1 MKILIRLFFILTLS
15 SSFLMASIGKIAALR
30 GEVTIER
37 AKQEIVVSM
46 GMEIEK
52 NDLIHT
58 KSKAKLQI
66 VFNDNTIIT
75 MGKNADLAVND
86 YLYDERKPKAEF
98 KMLSGVFRTVTGKIG
113 KIAPNRFKI
122 KTKTATIGI
131 RGTTVE
137 ISTTD
142 DGDAVGFSKGH
153 GSVTSDA
160 TGETKDVGTGQ
171 MVTVTPNGKMGE
183 VRTLDK
189 KAFLNND
196 KKEKKKAKKEDA
208 KKEKKSD
215 KKTDKKEPKKEVK
228 KQEKK
233 EAKKEPK
240 AEKKSSKSE
249 NKQTTSAEKKSKPE
263 VKKAETK
270 NVVKESNN
278 KASTRTIA
286 KDSGS
291 PTSQNSK
298 AGDNT
303 QNSLVVDNASE
314 KETITSGVGAGT
326 DKSVRE
332 TEVNVDLGDE
342 AVAPP
347 DGGVQDDIAIEPVDV
362 ALDSTQTDIPLDDV
376 VIDDTATNDAASV
389 ATDGAIAQA
398 TDEAVAGVINQD
410 VQDNVDETVK
420 KEVVAK
426 NDAKEDVPID
436 EIVPVDEIV
445 PPVDET
451 APVDEIIPPVDET
464 APVDEI
470 VPPVDETAPVDE
482 IIPPVDETAPA
493 DEIVPP
499 VDETVIITDSGKT
512 ITTVTSGSFFEAD
525 TYSDVSFGYDLF
537 DISATINP
545 NNISSYFIQGVNL
558 VVIMPT
564 QGEISY
570 GGLIIGDSITG
581 GLVDGIISDFN
592 IRYDFGSATPISGY
606 MYLVTTTG
614 EAWNVGF
621 NNGTATSTTV
631 LGQNSF
637 GEIVTGSLNGIALYG
652 SNAQSIGGKFSFTS
666 TSSGIDGAFIGN
678 GASSFEE
685 VVPDFVPIDTQVVNF
700 TYGDYLSLGYWND
713 GTQDFDTWVNGVL
726 TDVTEIETL
735 IADNTRFVSTTYY
748 LSPKVFGFSS
758 TGTKLTNGAV
768 NLNINF
774 GSPTPLSGQIS
785 FDTTAAWVAD
795 IPAGGFVTPNGFGTN
810 TFSDAQSS
818 AVNGIGGFL
827 NGSFFGTDAAAV
839 GGEFGF
845 TGMNAG
851 VEESV
856 KGVFA
861 VGKGGGG

>member
-15 SSFLMASIGKIAALR
+15 GAFLMASIGKIAALR

-171 MVTVTPNGKMGE
+171 MVTVTPNGKMGK

-215 KKTDKKEPKKEVK
+215 KKTDKKEVK

-233 EAKKEPK
+233 EA
-240 AEKKSSKSE
+240 
-249 NKQTTSAEKKSKPE
+249 
-263 VKKAETK
+263 KKAETK

-278 KASTRTIA
+278 KTSRKTIT
-286 KDSGS
+286 KDNGS

-303 QNSLVVDNASE
+303 QNSLVVNNASE
-314 KETITSGVGAGT
+314 KETKTSDIGAGIRNEPTSLEVANDAPVITETPKVEVPLDTVVSDVISQGVQENVASSISAATSSVSSVASSVSSVASSVSSVASSVSSVASSVSSAASSVSSAVSSVSSVASSVSSAASSVSSAVSSVSSAALVASSSSSSYSVPEITSGT
-326 DKSVRE
+326 
-332 TEVNVDLGDE
+332 
-342 AVAPP
+342 
-347 DGGVQDDIAIEPVDV
+347 
-362 ALDSTQTDIPLDDV
+362 
-376 VIDDTATNDAASV
+376 
-389 ATDGAIAQA
+389 
-398 TDEAVAGVINQD
+398 
-410 VQDNVDETVK
+410 
-420 KEVVAK
+420 VAK
-426 NDAKEDVPID
+426 ADNFLDID
-436 EIVPVDEIV
+436 FGYNV
-445 PPVDET
+445 
-451 APVDEIIPPVDET
+451 
-464 APVDEI
+464 
-470 VPPVDETAPVDE
+470 
-482 IIPPVDETAPA
+482 
-493 DEIVPP
+493 
-499 VDETVIITDSGKT
+499 TDS
-512 ITTVTSGSFFEAD
+512 S
-525 TYSDVSFGYDLF
+525 
-537 DISATINP
+537 SALLST
-545 NNISSYFIQGVNL
+545 NISSYYITGVNP

-570 GGLIIGDSITG
+570 GGLIIGDSTTG
-581 GLVDGIISDFN
+581 GLVDDTISDFN

-637 GEIVTGSLNGIALYG
+637 GEIVTGSLNGITLYG

-713 GTQDFDTWVNGVL
+713 GTQDFDTWVNGIL

-735 IADNTRFVSTTYY
+735 IANNTRGVSTAYF

-768 NLNINF
+768 NLDINF

-827 NGSFFGTDAAAV
+827 NGSFFGTDAAVV
-839 GGEFGF
+839 GGEFGL

-861 VGKGGGG
+861 AGKGGLQ